1 MRLPSSDNSPIQSI
15 DYNPNKQYYLMS
27 CHNEAIKFWDIR
39 KQNLPVKVYNDHH
52 AIVLNAKYNHS
63 HDELICCSYDD
74 GTIGL
79 LRMNSVSST
88 PGQNDD
94 TLVKLYD
101 EHEDSVFSVK
111 WTSFSPW
118 IFTSLSYSAAN
129 IVVNFVPSV

>member
-1 MRLPSSDNSPIQSI
+1 M
-15 DYNPNKQYYLMS
+15 
-27 CHNEAIKFWDIR
+27 
-39 KQNLPVKVYNDHH
+39 KVYNDHH

-118 IFTSLSYSAAN
+118 IFASLSYSAAN